1 MYGYCPQWARNKT
14 SVLAALVGVRYN
26 ILLAMKQ
33 LFTKFIV
40 LVMTFASL
48 ALASCTV
55 KSTIPE
61 RTTAGDAYDVVV
73 VANDDVWRG
82 ELSYAICDLLE
93 ASAPGLTRPQGYFN
107 IVKHA
112 APERVS
118 EIDRKYP
125 NLLVVSINPAVA
137 EASYVISNNV
147 YARPQTILTIT
158 APSVKAC
165 VDYVETNAV
174 ALREELER
182 GERNNSNRY
191 YAQRP
196 AKELMADFKNHTGV
210 EMVIPAGFFKA
221 NTRDKELLWYL
232 RDYPTRA
239 QYIFAFKSAVD
250 PTLPV
255 DMQAL
260 SVMGAVDAKL
270 ATISS
275 KDAKGSYMRLSN
287 EPQSLT
293 ITPDIDIN
301 GRNWLEL
308 RGWWEVAGDFM
319 GGPFVGYVTIDEA
332 TSEAL
337 VVMFALYA
345 PEDPQ
350 RNLLRELEHLIYTT
364 K

>member
-1 MYGYCPQWARNKT
+1 MLSRTLLHYITYSRMNTKRIFRL
-14 SVLAALVGVRYN
+14 SIALM
-26 ILLAMKQ
+26 LL
-33 LFTKFIV
+33 IGS
-40 LVMTFASL
+40 LVMSG
-48 ALASCTV
+48 CKV
-55 KSTIPE
+55 KSSIPE
-61 RTTAGDAYDVVV
+61 KTTAGDAYDVVV
-73 VANDDVWRG
+73 IAADEVWRG

-93 ASAPGLTRPQGYFN
+93 APAPGLTRPQGYFN
-107 IVKHA
+107 IVKQA
-112 APERVS
+112 APANVS
-118 EIDRKYP
+118 DVDRRYS

-137 EASYVISNNV
+137 EATYSLSSNI
-147 YARPQTILTIT
+147 YARPQSVMTIT
-158 APSVKAC
+158 APSVESCIAF
-165 VDYVETNAV
+165 VEANAE
-174 ALREELER
+174 ALRKELER

-196 AKELMADFKNHTGV
+196 AEQLMDDFKAHTGL
-210 EMVIPAGFFKA
+210 EMLIPAGFFKA

-239 QYIFAFKSAVD
+239 QYIFAFKTKVD
-250 PTLPV
+250 ASLPS

-260 SVMGAVDAKL
+260 SVMGAIDSKL

-275 KDAKGSYMRLSN
+275 KGASGSYMRLSN

-293 ITPDIDIN
+293 ITSEVAIN
-301 GRNWLEL
+301 GRQWMEL
-308 RGWWEVAGDFM
+308 RGWWEVSGDFM
-319 GGPFVGYVTIDEA
+319 GGPFVGYVTVDSA